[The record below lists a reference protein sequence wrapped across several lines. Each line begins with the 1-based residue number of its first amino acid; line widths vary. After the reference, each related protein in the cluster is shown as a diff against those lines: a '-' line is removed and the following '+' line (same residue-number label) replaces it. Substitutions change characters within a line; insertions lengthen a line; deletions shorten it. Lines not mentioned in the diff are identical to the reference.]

1 MPVFHG
7 LAAGFALLMLARHL
21 PAARQRQPVAIFTCL
36 LALAVLAFAVKGL
49 LGA

>member
-7 LAAGFALLMLARHL
+7 LAIGFALLMLARNL
-21 PAARQRQPVAIFTCL
+21 PAARQRRPVAIFTCV
-36 LALAVLAFAVKGL
+36 LALAVLAFAVRGL

>member
-7 LAAGFALLMLARHL
+7 LAIGFALLMLVRHF

-49 LGA
+49 VGR